1 MKLLCTPLLALLLT
15 SCAGS
20 LPTPAQRG
28 QHMDALASAHDWQKL
43 RLPTNRF
50 VLTAYAPAAPVK
62 AQSLTIYIEG
72 DGLAWMSRSLPS
84 DDPTPNNPLGLELA
98 LRHPNSAA
106 AYLGR
111 PCQNI
116 DPKEWNNCTD
126 EYWTRRRFSPEVI
139 EASNQSISAL
149 KARASAEQLILVG
162 YSGGAAIAAL
172 VAARRQDVT
181 RFVSVAGNLDTS
193 AWTSL
198 HHIEALTGSLN
209 PADEWSRLQNI
220 PQIHFVGGK
229 DSNITPE
236 IVNAYR
242 MRFPA
247 EKRPETR
254 VLPDFNH
261 ACCWIEQWP
270 ALMGET
276 AP

>member
-1 MKLLCTPLLALLLT
+1 
-15 SCAGS
+15 
-20 LPTPAQRG
+20 
-28 QHMDALASAHDWQKL
+28 MDALASAHNWQKL

-50 VLTAYAPAAPVK
+50 VLTAYAPAPPVK

-84 DDPTPNNPLGLELA
+84 DDPTPNNPIGLELA
-98 LRHPNSAA
+98 LRHPGSAV

-116 DPKEWNNCTD
+116 DPQDWNNCTD
-126 EYWTRRRFSPEVI
+126 NYWTRRRFSPEVI
-139 EASNQSISAL
+139 EASNQSISVL
-149 KARASAEQLILVG
+149 KARTGAEQLILVG

-172 VAARRQDVT
+172 VAARRQDVS

-209 PADEWSRLQNI
+209 PADEWPRLQHI
-220 PQIHFVGGK
+220 SQMHFVGGK
-229 DSNITPE
+229 DTNITPE

-242 MRFPA
+242 MHFPA
-247 EKRPETR
+247 GKRPETR

-261 ACCWIEQWP
+261 ACCWLEQWP
-270 ALMGET
+270 ALMDE
-276 AP
+276 AMP